1 MLRTYLPNLEKLP
14 EQAEALVGAQGFPL
28 KISFIFS
35 KCPTPPPPSPNIPKT
50 SAPLAP
56 SDRDVGISLAM
67 GHS

>member
-35 KCPTPPPPSPNIPKT
+35 KCPTPPPPRLTSPRQVPRWLPRIGM
-50 SAPLAP
+50 L
-56 SDRDVGISLAM
+56 G
-67 GHS
+67 